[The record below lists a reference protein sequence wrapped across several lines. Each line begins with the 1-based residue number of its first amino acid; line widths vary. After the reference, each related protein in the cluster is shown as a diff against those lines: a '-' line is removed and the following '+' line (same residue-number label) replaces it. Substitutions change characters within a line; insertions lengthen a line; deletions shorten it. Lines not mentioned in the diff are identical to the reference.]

1 MQTAFYNSCFTY
13 DKVPSPP
20 THARRG
26 THAGR
31 GPRAW
36 RAHRDGK
43 STGSPIAL
51 ARATA
56 VLARPCCACAVVPP
70 GKQRLTACPSSA
82 GSATHRHR
90 RGALGRAE
98 AVSARSVSMAPTA
111 TPLPRSEAQLRSSAA
126 PCPAPSPAGRALE
139 LRHSY
144 VLDEVTWRGFRNVY
158 NDEASDEQLAKLLQ
172 YVRAELARLDEVLAL
187 PLRGTMN
194 SRPTRARAAPPR
206 RGPSPCAP
214 VAAVR
219 SAAAVLT
226 AHDGLPSCRARWI
239 PRRRWMA

>member
-1 MQTAFYNSCFTY
+1 
-13 DKVPSPP
+13 
-20 THARRG
+20 
-26 THAGR
+26 
-31 GPRAW
+31 
-36 RAHRDGK
+36 
-43 STGSPIAL
+43 
-51 ARATA
+51 
-56 VLARPCCACAVVPP
+56 
-70 GKQRLTACPSSA
+70 
-82 GSATHRHR
+82 
-90 RGALGRAE
+90 
-98 AVSARSVSMAPTA
+98 MAPTA

-126 PCPAPSPAGRALE
+126 PCPAPSPAWRALE

-158 NDEASDEQLAKLLQ
+158 NDEANDEQLAKLLQ

-214 VAAVR
+214 VAACI
-219 SAAAVLT
+219 AAAVLT